1 MTQFGLSSECK
12 DLELIIGNLVAGKE
26 TCEIGDTRY
35 ALEDVIDYLRG
46 FLQELKDLDDQ
57 IAKHGNTPEMLE
69 KVHEMYTELWLF
81 QLSFTIDSL
90 PRVIGGL
97 WRYPNCDE

>member
-12 DLELIIGNLVAGKE
+12 DLELIIGNLAAGKE

-46 FLQELKDLDDQ
+46 FF
-57 IAKHGNTPEMLE
+57 A
-69 KVHEMYTELWLF
+69 
-81 QLSFTIDSL
+81 
-90 PRVIGGL
+90 RVKG
-97 WRYPNCDE
+97 P

>member
-1 MTQFGLSSECK
+1 MHQLGLSSKCK
-12 DLELIIGNLVAGKE
+12 NLELIIENLTAGKE
-26 TCEIGDTRY
+26 TCEIGDDRY
-35 ALEDVIDYLRG
+35 SLEDVIDYLRG

-69 KVHEMYTELWLF
+69 KVYEKYTELWLF
-81 QLSFTIDSL
+81 QLTFSIESP

-97 WRYPNCDE
+97 WRYPDCAE